1 MSDKVF
7 GVNADIFKEY
17 GASEDVYKSFLK
29 SEIRETGDRERSMEK
44 VVEDLEAIALAVK
57 ETGATRNELANH
69 PFFTETQAAAI
80 WNYCDGAL
88 AVALIQPTKK
98 AAMNYIRGED
108 QLLRCMVAALDGR
121 VHLKDSLA
129 AFDAMRAM
137 AEKMGTFE
145 DQTGAPRP

>member
-7 GVNADIFKEY
+7 GINADIFKEY
-17 GASEDVYKSFLK
+17 GASKDVYESFLK
-29 SEIRETGDRERSMEK
+29 SEIYETGDRERSMEK
-44 VVEDLEAIALAVK
+44 VVEDLEAIALVVK
-57 ETGATRNELANH
+57 ETGVTRNELANH

-88 AVALIQPTKK
+88 AVALIKPTKK
-98 AAMNYIRGED
+98 AAMDYIREGD
-108 QLLRCMVAALDGR
+108 QFLRCMVAALDGR

-137 AEKMGTFE
+137 AEEMGASE
-145 DQTGAPRP
+145 NQAGAPRP